1 MNNRAFSIVF
11 LTVFIDLLG
20 FGLVVPIL
28 SVYVKEIGASNFQVG
43 LMASIFAI
51 TSFLFTPFLGSLSD
65 RIGRRPIILF
75 GIAMNVIG
83 YLIFSQAFILPILIL
98 SRILNG
104 LGSSNISAA
113 QAYVADI
120 SSPENRTKYMGMIGA
135 AFGLG
140 FIFGPAFGGLI
151 KAQLGFSYV
160 GYTAAALCALNFIS
174 AYFLLPE
181 SLKEK
186 NTSSPIRLFPV
197 VDFFTAIKNPLL
209 ASFFTLMFVYV
220 FAFGLMQ
227 TVIANLWK
235 ERYGLDDN
243 HIGYL
248 FTVIGI
254 FSALVQGVLV
264 SKMLKVVGE
273 QKMLLY
279 GIILLTIG
287 FASISFVPTENF
299 WIYAII
305 NIGFISTGSGLLG
318 PSIMAMVSKSA
329 DAHIQGKVLG
339 LNQAVSSVA
348 RIVGPIFSGILY
360 DLHNS
365 VPFLTA
371 ALVMGMSLFI
381 ATSALNKYSSLAT
394 PASENITE
402 DEFVGE
408 LQK

>member
-1 MNNRAFSIVF
+1 MNNRAFTIVF
-11 LTVFIDLLG
+11 ITVFIDLLG

-28 SVYVKEIGASNFQVG
+28 SVYVKEIGASDMQVG
-43 LMASIFAI
+43 LLASIFAL
-51 TSFLFTPFLGSLSD
+51 TSFFFTPFLGSLSD

-75 GIAMNVIG
+75 GIAMNIIG
-83 YLIFSQAFILPILIL
+83 YLIFSQAFIIPILIL

-120 SSPENRTKYMGMIGA
+120 SSPESRTKYMGMLGA

-151 KAQLGFSYV
+151 KAQFGFSYV

-186 NTSSPIRLFPV
+186 NTSSPVRIFPA
-197 VDFFTAIKNPLL
+197 VDFFEAVKNPLL

-220 FAFGLMQ
+220 FAFSLMQ
-227 TVIANLWK
+227 TIIAVLWK
-235 ERYGLDDN
+235 EEFAQDDN
-243 HIGYL
+243 HVGYL
-248 FTVIGI
+248 FTIIGV

-264 SKMLKVVGE
+264 SRLIKTIGE
-273 QKMLLY
+273 QKMLLL
-279 GIILLTIG
+279 GIILLALG
-287 FASISFVPTENF
+287 FFFIPFVPKAHFFICTVVD
-299 WIYAII
+299 
-305 NIGFISTGSGLLG
+305 IGFISTGSGLLG

-329 DAHIQGKVLG
+329 DGHIQGKVLG
-339 LNQAVSSVA
+339 LNQAVSSVS
-348 RIVGPIFSGILY
+348 RIAGPIFSGVLY
-360 DLHNS
+360 HFNHAI
-365 VPFLTA
+365 PFLSA
-371 ALVMGMSLFI
+371 AVFMFLSLFV
-381 ATSALNKYSSLAT
+381 ATNALKQYGQFTNPPVLESADDFA
-394 PASENITE
+394 
-402 DEFVGE
+402 GE